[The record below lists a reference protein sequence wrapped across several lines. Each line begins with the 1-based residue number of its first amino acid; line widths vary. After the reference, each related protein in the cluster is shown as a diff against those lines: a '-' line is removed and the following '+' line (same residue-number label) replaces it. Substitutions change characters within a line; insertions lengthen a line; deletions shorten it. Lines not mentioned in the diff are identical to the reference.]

1 MRLRTAFVVWGLL
14 AIASWMVVLVPAYL
28 VFDQGPALM
37 HAWFGDD
44 EVGSDEST
52 AVARPDDEAI
62 LTPAQ
67 IEALGRIAPAAG
79 GNADDDTMI
88 QPVRNSD

>member
-14 AIASWMVVLVPAYL
+14 AAASWMVVLVPAYL
-28 VFDQGPALM
+28 VYDQAPGLVQ
-37 HAWFGDD
+37 AWFGDD
-44 EVGSDEST
+44 AGAPAT
-52 AVARPDDEAI
+52 RVASPDDDAT

-79 GNADDDTMI
+79 GNADDGSGLI
-88 QPVRNSD
+88 QPVSAAD